1 MVKNLHSASL
11 NTVSTTELWRLRD
24 LGRAD
29 DIHLI
34 LAKWSEGGNSMAN
47 RRVQSSGSS
56 TTPQQPRRSHSSTG
70 SESRPRQGNHTSNRV
85 SAASQK
91 SRTPQRSAK
100 KSSLKKYVTALRNS
114 PFAADLGR
122 VKQKITSSFTAPRG
136 KGEKSRT
143 RSIASKAVFAV
154 LIALAA
160 IEVVQWLWPSSHFFP
175 GQHLDGVSVG
185 WQSADSAEKKLMQ
198 GHTQN
203 KVELTDSQTWRW
215 RMLLLVST
223 LRGRS

>member
-1 MVKNLHSASL
+1 
-11 NTVSTTELWRLRD
+11 
-24 LGRAD
+24 
-29 DIHLI
+29 
-34 LAKWSEGGNSMAN
+34 MAN

-56 TTPQQPRRSHSSTG
+56 AAPQQPRRSHSSTG
-70 SESRPRQGNHTSNRV
+70 SESRPRQGNHKSNRV

-91 SRTPQRSAK
+91 SRTSQRSAK
-100 KSSLKKYVTALRNS
+100 KSSLKKYAIALRNS

-122 VKQKITSSFTAPRG
+122 VKQKVTSPFTALRG

-154 LIALAA
+154 LIALVA

-185 WQSADSAEKKLMQ
+185 LQSVDSAEKKLMQ

-203 KVELTDSQTWRW
+203 KVKLTDSQTWR
-215 RMLLLVST
+215 
-223 LRGRS
+223 